1 MKHQGTRILE
11 TERLV
16 LRRFC
21 ATDAQAM
28 FDNWANDPEVTRFL
42 TWQPHQGIDVTR
54 SVLSDW
60 IRAYER
66 SSFYQWAICLRKTDE
81 PIGSISVVNCQKDI
95 GSFEIGYCIGRDWWR
110 RGIMSEALQAVID
123 YLFAEVGALRVCA
136 DHDSRNPNSGQVM
149 RHCGM
154 TYEGT
159 LRQACHS
166 NAGVGDMCVHAILRR
181 EWEAKR
187 ARTAA
192 DNRNRPDVGDDSL

>member
-66 SSFYQWAICLRKTDE
+66 SSFYQWAICPRKTGE
-81 PIGSISVVNCQKDI
+81 PIGSISVVNYQENV
-95 GSFEIGYCIGRDWWR
+95 SAFEIGYCIGKRWWR
-110 RGIMSEALQAVID
+110 QGITSEALQAVID

-136 DHDSRNPNSGQVM
+136 DHDSRNPNSGRVM

-166 NAGVGDMCVHAILRR
+166 NAGVGDMCVHAILRN
-181 EWEAKR
+181 EWDAGMGG
-187 ARTAA
+187 
-192 DNRNRPDVGDDSL
+192 PV